1 MSDNSPDPAN
11 SSDPA
16 NPSDPAGAEPVAWL
30 RVATPYAG
38 YADAVVADISR
49 IVATPS
55 GRAVLEQVRAS
66 GRSVLIERPSVRD
79 PPNAWVQPL
88 DGGDCTITYE
98 PAQWPNP
105 LHPESETSD
114 VMLFRL
120 LRQALAPLQGK
131 GTPTGDPAAEPGGGE
146 AADISAAVVRYLRE
160 RDGE

>member
-1 MSDNSPDPAN
+1 MSDNS
-11 SSDPA
+11 S
-16 NPSDPAGAEPVAWL
+16 PSQVAAEPVAWL

-49 IVATPS
+49 VVATPS
-55 GRAVLEQVRAS
+55 GRAVLEAVRAS
-66 GRSVLIERPSVRD
+66 GRSILIERPSLRD
-79 PPNAWVQPL
+79 PPNAWVQPQ

-105 LHPESETSD
+105 IHPPSQTSD

-120 LRQALAPLQGK
+120 LCQALAPLHG
-131 GTPTGDPAAEPGGGE
+131 GAEPGGGQDGGGQE
-146 AADISAAVVRYLRE
+146 GGGAADETAAVERYLRE

>member
-1 MSDNSPDPAN
+1 MSDKSAGRD
-11 SSDPA
+11 
-16 NPSDPAGAEPVAWL
+16 GAEPVAWL
-30 RVATPYAG
+30 RIATPYAG

-49 IVATPS
+49 IVATAS
-55 GRAVLEQVRAS
+55 GRAVLEAVRAS

-79 PPNAWVQPL
+79 PPNAGVQPH
-88 DGGDCTITYE
+88 DSGAASAAGGRGGGGSDCTITYE

-105 LHPESETSD
+105 IHPPSQTSD

-131 GTPTGDPAAEPGGGE
+131 GDPGGEQDGAMAAAE
-146 AADISAAVVRYLRE
+146 AAAVERYLRE